1 MDTTQ
6 VVCPYCLAVNRV
18 PTGRLQDNPKCGKCH
33 KPLFTDHAI
42 EADSAR
48 LQKFMQKSTI
58 PVVVD
63 FWASWCG
70 PCKMM
75 APVFNQAA
83 GMLKGKAQL
92 LKVNTET
99 EQAISAQLG
108 IRSIPTLIIFK
119 NGQEAARTAGAM
131 NLQSLV
137 QWIRQSSRQA

>member
-1 MDTTQ
+1 MSTEQ
-6 VVCPYCLAVNRV
+6 VVCPHCLAVNRV
-18 PTGRLQDNPKCGKCH
+18 PGERLKDDPKCGKCH
-33 KPLFTDHAI
+33 KPLFVDHAI
-42 EADSAR
+42 EANSAM

-83 GMLKGKAQL
+83 GMLKGEAQL

-119 NGQEAARTAGAM
+119 NGQEVARTAGAM
-131 NLQSLV
+131 NLQSLI
-137 QWIRQSSRQA
+137 QWIKQYVNQ